1 MNELEKFVDA
11 ATIVTKADAQ
21 GKITYV
27 NEKFCEISGYS
38 LDESIGRD
46 HNLVNSGTHPHEFWR
61 NMYRT
66 VVKDKKIWN
75 AICVNRKKDGS
86 LYYVDSFIK
95 GDFNEDGKLIGYMSI
110 RQDVTNIYKANEEIK
125 KSQEQIVQINN
136 ELKEA
141 LEDAENAKMV
151 ALNDLDFMIKKS
163 QNELLSIVVRTALW
177 VILGVG
183 LITTGLYVFSIL
195 VNAETQIIGSTWS
208 NMFGILLTNA
218 FSIVGTIMGVK
229 YATEKQNN

>member
-11 ATIVTKADAQ
+11 ATIVTKADKY
-21 GKITYV
+21 GTITYV
-27 NEKFCEISGYS
+27 NERFCQISGFS
-38 LDESIGRD
+38 PEEAIGKN
-46 HNLVNSGTHPHEFWR
+46 HNIVNSGHHPYEFWR
-61 NMYRT
+61 NMYKT
-66 VVKDKKIWN
+66 VIKDKKIWN
-75 AICVNRKKDGS
+75 SICVNKRKDGT

-95 GDFNEDGKLIGYMSI
+95 AEFDDDGKLIGFMTI
-110 RQDVTNIYKANEEIK
+110 RQDVTNIYEANQEIK
-125 KSQEQIVQINN
+125 ESKEKIIAINE

-141 LEDAENAKMV
+141 LRDAENAKMV
-151 ALNDLDFMIKKS
+151 AINDLDMLIKKS
-163 QNELLSIVVRTALW
+163 QSELMGVVVKTALG

-195 VNAETQIIGSTWS
+195 IKSDTQVIGSTWS

-229 YATEKQNN
+229 YASEKKG